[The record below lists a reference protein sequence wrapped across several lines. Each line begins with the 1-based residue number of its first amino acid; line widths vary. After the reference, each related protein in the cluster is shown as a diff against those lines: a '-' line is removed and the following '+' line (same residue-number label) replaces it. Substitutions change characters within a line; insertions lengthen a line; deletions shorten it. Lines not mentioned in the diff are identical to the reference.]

1 MVLGACTC
9 WGAENNCTRNL
20 SIKDPSQVVAIK
32 GIGSGVVSLGLA
44 MVVGERMPGAV
55 QAAGALLPGFISYGT
70 SILLYVYSQRILGAA
85 RTATYYASA
94 PFIGAGI
101 SFFVFRQPPTC
112 LFVLALAL
120 MGAWAAVALC
130 ESQSHRHK
138 HAPIEHDHRHAHLH
152 QKNT

>member
-1 MVLGACTC
+1 MLIA
-9 WGAENNCTRNL
+9 A
-20 SIKDPSQVVAIK
+20 
-32 GIGSGVVSLGLA
+32 GSRQAGYGNSESKWRLNSTSRHTG
-44 MVVGERMPGAV
+44 PHAV

>member
-1 MVLGACTC
+1 MLGACTC

-44 MVVGERMPGAV
+44 MVVGERMPGAA
-55 QAAGALLPGFISYGT
+55 QAAGALLLGFIS
-70 SILLYVYSQRILGAA
+70 SVHR
-85 RTATYYASA
+85 
-94 PFIGAGI
+94 AGI
-101 SFFVFRQPPTC
+101 SFVVFRQLTTC

-120 MGAWAAVALC
+120 MGAGAAVALG
-130 ESQSHRHK
+130 ESYSHHHK
-138 HAPIEHDHRHAHLH
+138 HAPIEHDHRHIHLY

>member
-20 SIKDPSQVVAIK
+20 SIKDPSQVVAIR

-44 MVVGERMPGAV
+44 MVVGERMPGAA
-55 QAAGALLPGFISYGT
+55 QAAGALLLGFISYGT
-70 SILLYVYSQRILGAA
+70 SILPYVYAQRALGAA

-101 SFFVFRQPPTC
+101 SFVVFRQLTTC

-120 MGAWAAVALC
+120 MGAGAAVALG
-130 ESQSHRHK
+130 ESYSHHHK
-138 HAPIEHDHRHAHLH
+138 HAPIEHDHRHIHLY